1 MRQAF
6 ACLLL
11 VLATILLA
19 DPALACSCAR
29 NPTAEKILEGATA
42 VFTGTVRQSVP
53 ATPGHSMTTFTV
65 TESFKGVRAG
75 STVRV
80 VHRSGS
86 SASCGVKFA
95 PGETRTLAAHGS
107 ESERELA
114 TTLCSTWMFLP
125 HVPISAGLIQQ
136 MRALT
141 GKQ

>member
-1 MRQAF
+1 MRQAL

-11 VLATILLA
+11 VLATVLLA

-53 ATPGHSMTTFTV
+53 ATPGHSLTTFTV

-95 PGETRTLAAHGS
+95 PGETRTLAAYG
-107 ESERELA
+107 ESGQEFT

-125 HVPISAGLIQQ
+125 HVPISAGLIQR
-136 MRALT
+136 MRALM